1 MPRLSP
7 ELIRSEYKD
16 HQIKGRFGYYMN
28 NKYMLNNIKLAGEL
42 DDNMAMLI
50 LLKDHVFEKEK

>member
-1 MPRLSP
+1 MPKLSP

-28 NKYMLNNIKLAGEL
+28 NKYMLKNIKLAGEL

-50 LLKDHVFEKEK
+50 LLRDHVFESKK

>member
-1 MPRLSP
+1 
-7 ELIRSEYKD
+7 
-16 HQIKGRFGYYMN
+16 MN

-50 LLKDHVFEKEK
+50 LLKDHVFEKER